1 MNYDERIR
9 RERGSMSK
17 SFARL
22 ADFLLDSYIEAAFM
36 TASEL
41 AHALDLDAATV
52 VRFSQ
57 FLGYEGFPK
66 LQSEIR
72 DRVKADLLRGSGEAE
87 IPEST
92 PAIAQTAMKE
102 LSLALEHTR
111 ISLDTNSLDKLV
123 EKMGQAR
130 RIIILAEGPA
140 QPDAYSLVQY
150 LEQGGF
156 PVYTARAGVVDL
168 ARTINTANSN
178 DLVIAMEV
186 VGQSQYITRA
196 LCEAKNKGIPTA
208 TIIGAASL
216 PSARCSDIVIAAQAN
231 ISPGIGIVSIEAIIY
246 TLAQVL
252 RQRFSERYEGT
263 ENAISQL
270 SSRIRQPI
278 D

>member
-72 DRVKADLLRGSGEAE
+72 DRVKADLLRGPVEAE

-111 ISLDTNSLDKLV
+111 ISLDTNSLDNLV
-123 EKMGQAR
+123 KKMGQAR

-140 QPDAYSLVQY
+140 QPNAYSLVQY

-216 PSARCSDIVIAAQAN
+216 PSARCADIVIAAQAN

-270 SSRIRQPI
+270 SSRIRLPI